1 MYGRSRIHD
10 EVISGAFLLP
20 RPSPIAMKS
29 ALWREMSDS
38 YILLSCLGSVAFTLP
53 FVILFFLV
61 QMPHAGPGTVLIA
74 VLAVAFVLGGAAFGA
89 GAVAL
94 IIFTGCFSIFAHC
107 VYLVLP
113 AL

>member
-1 MYGRSRIHD
+1 MIPGTF
-10 EVISGAFLLP
+10 FLS
-20 RPSPIAMKS
+20 RPSPIATKS
-29 ALWREMSDS
+29 ALWREMSYS
-38 YILLSCLGSVAFTLP
+38 YVLLSCLGSVVFALP

-61 QMPHAGPGTVLIA
+61 EMPHPRPGAVLVA

-94 IIFTGCFSIFAHC
+94 IKFTGCFSIFAHV